1 MRICIYTY
9 KYICVCV
16 YVCNVMQCNAMH
28 VCMYVCVCLCGK
40 NLASAWNRPCSQL
53 VFWCFC
59 KGNCNRRQET
69 LRGLHRWSRVSCHRG
84 WAQSHLQLTST
95 DAKQGFLSSFS
106 HAFLMVFSWECK
118 CRRIAVWPFSI
129 FLPSTESILA
139 YVSYDE
145 KLGYRHHFATC
156 EAYELGVLDCQ
167 LCHNMAMQMLST
179 CISSISC
186 KSKDEHISH
195 NPSAQ
200 RVDSALISRLCCS
213 WRQNDLWL
221 LKGWHV

>member
-1 MRICIYTY
+1 
-9 KYICVCV
+9 
-16 YVCNVMQCNAMH
+16 
-28 VCMYVCVCLCGK
+28 MYVCVCVCVAKIWHRLETAHVP
-40 NLASAWNRPCSQL
+40 NLFSGAFA
-53 VFWCFC
+53 
-59 KGNCNRRQET
+59 KATCNRRHET

-95 DAKQGFLSSFS
+95 DAKQGFLSCFSVMLFSCFS
-106 HAFLMVFSWECK
+106 HAFLLVFSWECK

-129 FLPSTESILA
+129 CLPSTESILA

-145 KLGYRHHFATC
+145 KLGCRHHFATC

-179 CISSISC
+179 CISSISR

-221 LKGWHV
+221 WKGWHV